1 MNKEIIKLIEE
12 RLDIGAKRY
21 GSEDIKENG
30 RNFIQEALEEVLD
43 CMIYSA
49 YKLIQLNKG
58 QYKRRRNG
66 KAL

>member
-21 GSEDIKENG
+21 GSKDIKENG
-30 RNFIQEALEEVLD
+30 RDFVQEALEEVLD

-49 YKLIQLNKG
+49 YKLIKI
-58 QYKRRRNG
+58 KRRKNG